1 MTYRSWMRSQGF
13 TSEVFDGRPVIGIAT
28 TWSELAPCNVHLHR
42 VAESVKRGVW
52 QAGGFP
58 LEFPAMALGET
69 LLRPTAMLYR
79 NLLAM
84 EAEELFRA
92 NPLDGVVLLSGCDKT
107 TPGLLMA
114 AASADLPAIMVTGGP
129 KLNGKYQGTDV
140 GSGTAVWRWEEDLLA
155 GRMTQQECAFAEG
168 CMSRSDGHC
177 MTMGTA
183 STMASMAEALGMQLP
198 YSATWPAVDARRYE
212 TAQRAGQVIV
222 DLVNK
227 ELRPSAIMTRA
238 AFENAI
244 RVNAA
249 IGGSTNAVIHLLAIA
264 GRLGVELSLD
274 DFDAL
279 AQAVPTLVNLQ
290 PSGQYLME
298 DLCYAGGLPAVMR
311 ELGGLLHGGA
321 ITVTGATVAENVADA
336 PCWNREV
343 IHSLDAP
350 FQPAG
355 TGTAVLRGNL
365 APDGA
370 VIKQSAASPHLLKHR
385 GRALVFDSPEA
396 YHAVVADPDLDA
408 DSGTVLVIRY
418 CGPRGYPGM
427 PEVSN
432 VPLPKKLLLRGVRDM
447 VRICDGRMSGT
458 AYGTVVLHVAPEAA
472 TGGPLALVRT
482 GDWISLDVPARTL
495 TLEVTGDELERRRA
509 QWQPPAPHATRG
521 WTRLYTEHVQQASS
535 GADLDFLVGAS
546 GHDVPRDSH

>member
-1 MTYRSWMRSQGF
+1 MNHRSWMRSQGF
-13 TSEVFDGRPVIGIAT
+13 TDEVFDGRPVIGIAT

-84 EAEELFRA
+84 EAEELIRA

-107 TPGLLMA
+107 TPGLLMG
-114 AASADLPAIMVTGGP
+114 AASVGLPAIMVTGGP

-155 GRMTQQECAFAEG
+155 GRMTQEECAFAEG

-183 STMASMAEALGMQLP
+183 STMASAAEALGMQLP
-198 YSATWPAVDARRYE
+198 YSASWPAVDSRRYE

-222 DLVNK
+222 DLVESDLTPAK
-227 ELRPSAIMTRA
+227 IMTRE

-249 IGGSTNAVIHLLAIA
+249 IGGSTNAVIHLLALA
-264 GRLGVELSLD
+264 GRLGVPLTLE
-274 DFDAL
+274 DFDVL
-279 AQAVPTLVNLQ
+279 ARDVPTLVNLQ
-290 PSGQYLME
+290 PSGKYLME
-298 DLCYAGGLPAVMR
+298 DFCYAGGLPAVMR
-311 ELGGLLHGGA
+311 ELGDLLHA
-321 ITVTGATVAENVADA
+321 DALTVNGKTVGENVADA
-336 PCWNREV
+336 PCWNQDV
-343 IHSLDAP
+343 ITPFAAP

-355 TGTAVLRGNL
+355 NGTAVLRGSL
-365 APDGA
+365 APNGA
-370 VIKQSAASPHLLKHR
+370 VIKQSAASPHLLQHR

-396 YHAVVADPDLDA
+396 YHAVAADPDLDI
-408 DSGTVLVIRY
+408 DEDTILVIRY

-427 PEVSN
+427 PETAN
-432 VPLPKKLLLRGVRDM
+432 VPLPAKLLKKGVRDM

-458 AYGTVVLHVAPEAA
+458 AYGTVILHVAPEAA
-472 TGGPLALVRT
+472 AGGPLALVET
-482 GDWISLDVPARTL
+482 GDQITLDVPARTL
-495 TLEVTGDELERRRA
+495 TLDVPDDELTRRRR
-509 QWQPPAPHATRG
+509 QWTPPPAAATRG
-521 WTRLYTEHVQQASS
+521 WTRLYTEHVLQADQ
-535 GADLDFLVGAS
+535 GADLDFLVGSS
-546 GHDVPRDSH
+546 GHQVGRDSH

>member
-1 MTYRSWMRSQGF
+1 MAYRSWMRSQGF
-13 TSEVFDGRPVIGIAT
+13 TAEVFDGRPVIGIAT

-114 AASADLPAIMVTGGP
+114 AASTGLPAIMVTGGP

-140 GSGTAVWRWEEDLLA
+140 GSGTAVWRWEEDLVA
-155 GRMTQQECAFAEG
+155 GRMTQEECFFAEV

-177 MTMGTA
+177 NTMGTA

-198 YSATWPAVDARRYE
+198 YSASWPASDSRRYE

-222 DLVNK
+222 DLVNSDLTPAK
-227 ELRPSAIMTRA
+227 IMTRD

-264 GRLGVELSLD
+264 GRLGVPLTLD

-279 AQAVPTLVNLQ
+279 AAGVPTLVNLQ
-290 PSGQYLME
+290 PSGTYLME
-298 DLCYAGGLPAVMR
+298 DFCYAGGLPAVMR
-311 ELGGLLHGGA
+311 ELGDLLHTGA
-321 ITVTGATVAENVADA
+321 ITVTGTTVRENVRDA

-343 IHSLDAP
+343 IHALDKP

-365 APDGA
+365 APGGA
-370 VIKQSAASPHLLKHR
+370 VIKQSAASARLLKHR

-408 DSGTVLVIRY
+408 DEDTVLVVRY
-418 CGPRGYPGM
+418 CGPKGYPGM

-432 VPLPKKLLLRGVRDM
+432 VPLPKKLLQRGVTDM

-458 AYGTVVLHVAPEAA
+458 AYGTVVLHVSPEAA
-472 TGGPLALVRT
+472 AGGPLALVRS
-482 GDWISLDVPARTL
+482 GDWITLDVPSRTL
-495 TLEVTGDELERRRA
+495 TLEVPDEELDRRRA
-509 QWQPPAPHATRG
+509 QWTAPPPAASRG
-521 WTRLYTEHVQQASS
+521 WTRLYTDHVLQADT
-535 GADLDFLVGAS
+535 GADLDFLLGAS
-546 GHDVPRDSH
+546 GHEVPRDSH

>member
-1 MTYRSWMRSQGF
+1 MRSQGW
-13 TSEVFDGRPVIGIAT
+13 TPEVFDGRPVIGIAT

-84 EAEELFRA
+84 EAEELIRA

-114 AASADLPAIMVTGGP
+114 AASAGLPAIMVTGGP
-129 KLNGKYQGTDV
+129 MLSGKYQGGDV

-155 GRMTQQECAFAEG
+155 GRMTQEECAFAEG
-168 CMSRSDGHC
+168 CMARSNGHC

-198 YSATWPAVDARRYE
+198 YSATWPAVDARRYQ

-222 DLVNK
+222 DLVEAEVTPGK
-227 ELRPSAIMTRA
+227 IMTRQ

-264 GRLGVELSLD
+264 GRLGVPLELD
-274 DFDAL
+274 DFDHL
-279 AQAVPTLVNLQ
+279 IRDVPTLVNLQ
-290 PSGQYLME
+290 PSGKYLME
-298 DLCYAGGLPAVMR
+298 DFCYAGGLPAVMR
-311 ELGGLLHGGA
+311 ELADGGLLHGQA
-321 ITVTGATVAENVADA
+321 LTVTQQTVTDNVKDA
-336 PCWNREV
+336 PCWNRDV
-343 IHSLDAP
+343 ITSLGQP

-355 TGTAVLRGNL
+355 SGTAVLRGNL
-365 APDGA
+365 APGGA
-370 VIKQSAASPHLLKHR
+370 VIKQSAASAHLLRHR
-385 GRALVFDSPEA
+385 GRALVFDSPED
-396 YHAVVADPDLDA
+396 YNKVVADPDIDA
-408 DSGTVLVIRY
+408 DEDTVLVIRY

-427 PEVSN
+427 PEVAN
-432 VPLPKKLLLRGVRDM
+432 VPLPAKLLKRGVRDI

-458 AYGTVVLHVAPEAA
+458 AYGTVILHVAPEAA
-472 TGGPLALVRT
+472 AGGPLALVRT

-495 TLEVTGDELERRRA
+495 ALEVPDSELAARA
-509 QWQPPAPHATRG
+509 AAWQPRPAPASRG
-521 WTRLYTEHVQQASS
+521 WTWLYTQHVQGAEV
-535 GADLDFLVGAS
+535 GADLDFLTGAS
-546 GHDVPRDSH
+546 GAPVGRESH